1 MLFLFSFYVKT
12 EIQSILSAGGLS
24 ASQCWKQGLDLS
36 LSFITLY
43 TAARNIIVGI
53 RKTLLPKKIYAEKI
67 PVVPGCFD
75 HNSWEAGLLEQIP
88 HVTIS
93 PPIILS
99 YN

>member
-1 MLFLFSFYVKT
+1 MLSTLHTFSCFTISFNETMRQMLFLFSFYVKT

-75 HNSWEAGLLEQIP
+75 HNS
-88 HVTIS
+88 
-93 PPIILS
+93 
-99 YN
+99 